1 MREDDAAMD
10 RTPAPLFRQV
20 ALEAA
25 AGTQIGETLTTH
37 WRGVAWFTVAAF
49 VLLAGLLAFVAIVEY
64 SPVHRI
70 AAFVD
75 ARGGLVRLK
84 APLDGRVARLA
95 VKDGAMVKKG
105 DLLAVIASE
114 RLREEGGGERAAV
127 RQSVDAEK
135 ASIGREIDAA
145 RQEAAMNRLMLD
157 KRLHGLRQERET
169 LRADLRSGERLL
181 ASLTAQSDHVASA
194 AAEGYLPRQQAAQK
208 RDEVSAQESRLASA
222 RGALARV
229 EREIETSE
237 AERQLIDARL
247 AGVIESRQRAS
258 GELDRR
264 TLQSEIGAEQVIR
277 APQDGRVSFASLADG
292 QSVEAG
298 QPLFTLAPAND
309 SLVVKLLVAPA
320 AVASV
325 RPGVDIKLIF
335 RAYPQERFGL
345 FAARI
350 DSVNEIPSLPG
361 EVAQAPGAS
370 EPMFVAIATLPGE
383 LRSPSGEA
391 LPLKP
396 GMLADALVPIERRTV
411 LEWLLD
417 PILRGLNDSVGRA
430 AVDAAPR

>member
-1 MREDDAAMD
+1 MD
-10 RTPAPLFRQV
+10 RPPPPLFRQV
-20 ALEAA
+20 ALDAA
-25 AGTQIGETLTTH
+25 AGTQIGEALKTH
-37 WRGVAWFTVAAF
+37 WRGVAGFTLAAF
-49 VLLAGLLAFVAIVEY
+49 ALLAALLVFVATVEY

-70 AAFVD
+70 ASFVD
-75 ARGGLVRLK
+75 AKGGLVRLK
-84 APLDGRVARLA
+84 APIDGRVARLA

-105 DLLAVIASE
+105 DLLAVIGSE
-114 RLREEGGGERAAV
+114 RLREEGGGERAVV

-135 ASIGREIDAA
+135 ATIGREIDAA
-145 RQEAAMNRLMLD
+145 RREAAMNRLMLER
-157 KRLHGLRQERET
+157 RLHGLREERET
-169 LRADLRSGERLL
+169 LRADIRSGEKLL
-181 ASLTAQSDHVASA
+181 VSLTAQSDHVASA

-222 RGALARV
+222 KGALARV
-229 EREIETSE
+229 ERDIETSD

-247 AGVIESRQRAS
+247 AGVIENRQRSS
-258 GELDRR
+258 GELNRL
-264 TLQSEIGAEQVIR
+264 TAQSEMDAEQAIR

-325 RPGVDIKLIF
+325 RPGVTIKLIF

-345 FAARI
+345 FDARV

-361 EVAQAPGAS
+361 EVPQVSGQS

-383 LRSPSGEA
+383 LRSPSGQV

-396 GMLADALVPIERRTV
+396 GMLADALVPMERRTV
-411 LEWLLD
+411 LEWLLE
-417 PILRGLNDSVGRA
+417 PILRGLNDSVGR
-430 AVDAAPR
+430 VAPGSSETRR

>member
-1 MREDDAAMD
+1 MD
-10 RTPAPLFRQV
+10 RPPPPLFRQV
-20 ALEAA
+20 ALDAA
-25 AGTQIGETLTTH
+25 SGTQIGEALKTH
-37 WRGVAWFTVAAF
+37 WRGVAGFTLVAF
-49 VLLAGLLAFVAIVEY
+49 VLLAGLLFFVATVEY

-70 AAFVD
+70 ASFVD
-75 ARGGLVRLK
+75 ARSGLVRLK
-84 APLDGRVARLA
+84 APLDGRVSRIA
-95 VKDGAMVKKG
+95 VKDGAMVRKG
-105 DLLAVIASE
+105 DLLAVIGSE

-135 ASIGREIDAA
+135 AMISREIDAA
-145 RQEAAMNRLMLD
+145 RQEAAMNRLMLER
-157 KRLHGLRQERET
+157 RLHGLRAERET
-169 LRADLRSGERLL
+169 LRADIRSGERLL
-181 ASLTAQSDHVASA
+181 VSLTAQSDHVASA

-208 RDEVSAQESRLASA
+208 RDEVTAQESRIAST

-229 EREIETSE
+229 ERDIETSE
-237 AERQLIDARL
+237 AERQMIEARL
-247 AGVIESRQRAS
+247 AGVIENRQRSS
-258 GELDRR
+258 GELNRL
-264 TLQSEIGAEQVIR
+264 TVQSEMDAEQVIR

-298 QPLFTLAPAND
+298 QPLFTLSPAND
-309 SLVVKLLVAPA
+309 ALVVKLLVSPA

-345 FAARI
+345 FAARV

-361 EVAQAPGAS
+361 EVPQVSASS
-370 EPMFVAIATLPGE
+370 EPMFVATALLPGE
-383 LRSPSGEA
+383 LRSASGQL

-430 AVDAAPR
+430 PRGVLGEPRR

>member
-1 MREDDAAMD
+1 MD
-10 RTPAPLFRQV
+10 RSSPPLFRQV
-20 ALEAA
+20 ALDAA
-25 AGTQIGETLTTH
+25 SGTHIGEALTTH

-49 VLLAGLLAFVAIVEY
+49 VLFGALLAFVATVEY

-70 AAFVD
+70 ASFVD
-75 ARGGLVRLK
+75 ARSGLVRLK

-95 VKDGAMVKKG
+95 VKDGAMVRKG
-105 DLLAVIASE
+105 DLLAVIGSE
-114 RLREEGGGERAAV
+114 RLREDGGGERAAV

-135 ASIGREIDAA
+135 ATIAREIDAA

-229 EREIETSE
+229 ERDIETSE
-237 AERQLIDARL
+237 AERQLIEARL

-258 GELDRR
+258 GELNRL
-264 TLQSEIGAEQVIR
+264 TLQSEMGAEQVIR
-277 APQDGRVSFASLADG
+277 APQDGRLSFASLAEG
-292 QSVEAG
+292 QSVAVG

-309 SLVVKLLVAPA
+309 ALVVKLLVAPA

-345 FAARI
+345 FAARVE
-350 DSVNEIPSLPG
+350 SVNEIPSLPG
-361 EVAQAPGAS
+361 EVAQAAGTS
-370 EPMFVAIATLPGE
+370 EPMFVAIATLPGAI
-383 LRSPSGEA
+383 RSPSGEV

-411 LEWLLD
+411 LEWLLE
-417 PILRGLNDSVGRA
+417 PILRGLNDSVGRVA
-430 AVDAAPR
+430 FNTPAR

>member
-1 MREDDAAMD
+1 
-10 RTPAPLFRQV
+10 
-20 ALEAA
+20 
-25 AGTQIGETLTTH
+25 
-37 WRGVAWFTVAAF
+37 
-49 VLLAGLLAFVAIVEY
+49 
-64 SPVHRI
+64 
-70 AAFVD
+70 
-75 ARGGLVRLK
+75 
-84 APLDGRVARLA
+84 
-95 VKDGAMVKKG
+95 
-105 DLLAVIASE
+105 
-114 RLREEGGGERAAV
+114 
-127 RQSVDAEK
+127 
-135 ASIGREIDAA
+135 
-145 RQEAAMNRLMLD
+145 
-157 KRLHGLRQERET
+157 
-169 LRADLRSGERLL
+169 
-181 ASLTAQSDHVASA
+181 
-194 AAEGYLPRQQAAQK
+194 
-208 RDEVSAQESRLASA
+208 
-222 RGALARV
+222 
-229 EREIETSE
+229 
-237 AERQLIDARL
+237 
-247 AGVIESRQRAS
+247 
-258 GELDRR
+258 
-264 TLQSEIGAEQVIR
+264 VIR

-383 LRSPSGEA
+383 LHSPSGDA

-411 LEWLLD
+411 LEWLLE

>member
-1 MREDDAAMD
+1 MD
-10 RTPAPLFRQV
+10 RPPSPLFRQV
-20 ALEAA
+20 ALDAA
-25 AGTQIGETLTTH
+25 AGTQIGEALTTH

-49 VLLAGLLAFVAIVEY
+49 ALLAALLAFVAIVEY

-75 ARGGLVRLK
+75 ARSGLVRLK

-237 AERQLIDARL
+237 AERQLVDARL

-258 GELDRR
+258 GELNRL
-264 TLQSEIGAEQVIR
+264 TLQSEIGAEQAIR

-292 QSVEAG
+292 QSVAVG

-309 SLVVKLLVAPA
+309 SIVVKLLVAPA

-383 LRSPSGEA
+383 LRSPSGET

-411 LEWLLD
+411 LEWLLE
-417 PILRGLNDSVGRA
+417 PILRGLNDSVGRVAVNA
-430 AVDAAPR
+430 AAR

>member
-10 RTPAPLFRQV
+10 RPPSPLFRQV
-20 ALEAA
+20 ALDAA
-25 AGTQIGETLTTH
+25 AGTQIGEALTTH

-49 VLLAGLLAFVAIVEY
+49 ALLAALLAFVAIVEY

-75 ARGGLVRLK
+75 ARSGLVRLK

-237 AERQLIDARL
+237 AERQLVDARL

-258 GELDRR
+258 GELNRL
-264 TLQSEIGAEQVIR
+264 TLQSEIGAEQAIR

-292 QSVEAG
+292 QSVAVG

-309 SLVVKLLVAPA
+309 SIVVKLLVAPA

-383 LRSPSGEA
+383 LRSPSGET

-411 LEWLLD
+411 LEWLLE
-417 PILRGLNDSVGRA
+417 PILRGLNDSVGRVAVNA
-430 AVDAAPR
+430 AAR

>member
-1 MREDDAAMD
+1 MAVDAAS
-10 RTPAPLFRQV
+10 
-20 ALEAA
+20 
-25 AGTQIGETLTTH
+25 GSQIGEALRTH
-37 WRGVAWFTVAAF
+37 WRGVAWFTLAAF
-49 VLLAGLLAFVAIVEY
+49 ALFAALLVFVATVEY

-70 AAFVD
+70 ASFVD
-75 ARGGLVRLK
+75 ARSGLVRLK
-84 APLDGRVARLA
+84 APIDGRVSRIA
-95 VKDGAMVKKG
+95 VNDGAMVKKG
-105 DLLAVIASE
+105 DLLAVIGSE

-127 RQSVDAEK
+127 RKSVDAEK
-135 ASIGREIDAA
+135 AMIGREIEAA
-145 RQEAAMNRLMLD
+145 RQETAMNRLMLER
-157 KRLHGLRQERET
+157 RLHGLRAERET

-181 ASLTAQSDHVASA
+181 VSLTAQSDHVASA

-222 RGALARV
+222 KGALARV
-229 EREIETSE
+229 ERDIETSE
-237 AERQLIDARL
+237 AERQLIEARL
-247 AGVIESRQRAS
+247 AGVIENRQRSS
-258 GELDRR
+258 GELNRL
-264 TLQSEIGAEQVIR
+264 TVQSEMDAEQVIR

-345 FAARI
+345 FAARV

-361 EVAQAPGAS
+361 EVPQISAS
-370 EPMFVAIATLPGE
+370 AEPMFVATATLPGE
-383 LRSPSGEA
+383 LRSPSGQV

-411 LEWLLD
+411 LEWLLE
-417 PILRGLNDSVGRA
+417 PILRGLNDSVGRVTPA
-430 AVDAAPR
+430 ATDSRR

>member
-1 MREDDAAMD
+1 MD
-10 RTPAPLFRQV
+10 RPPTPLFRQV
-20 ALEAA
+20 ALDAA
-25 AGTQIGETLTTH
+25 AGTQIGEALQTH
-37 WRGVAWFTVAAF
+37 WRGVAWFTLAAF
-49 VLLAGLLAFVAIVEY
+49 ALLAALLAFVATVEY

-70 AAFVD
+70 ASFVD
-75 ARGGLVRLK
+75 ARSGLVRLK
-84 APLDGRVARLA
+84 APLDGRVTRLA
-95 VKDGAMVKKG
+95 VKDGAMAKKG
-105 DLLAVIASE
+105 DLLAVIGSE

-135 ASIGREIDAA
+135 ATIAREIDAA

-157 KRLHGLRQERET
+157 KRLHGLREERET

-229 EREIETSE
+229 ERDIETSE
-237 AERQLIDARL
+237 AERQLIEARL
-247 AGVIESRQRAS
+247 AGVVESRQRAS
-258 GELDRR
+258 GELNRL
-264 TLQSEIGAEQVIR
+264 TLQSEID
-277 APQDGRVSFASLADG
+277 APQDGRVSFASLAEG

-298 QPLFTLAPAND
+298 QPLFTIAPAHD
-309 SLVVKLLVAPA
+309 ALVVKLLVAPA

-345 FAARI
+345 FAARV

-361 EVAQAPGAS
+361 EVAQVPGVS
-370 EPMFVAIATLPGE
+370 EPMFVATATLPGE
-383 LRSPSGEA
+383 LHSPSGEV

-396 GMLADALVPIERRTV
+396 GMLADALVPIESRTV

-417 PILRGLNDSVGRA
+417 PILRGLNDSVGRVA
-430 AVDAAPR
+430 ANAPRH

>member
-1 MREDDAAMD
+1 MD
-10 RTPAPLFRQV
+10 RPPSPLFRQV
-20 ALEAA
+20 ALDAA
-25 AGTQIGETLTTH
+25 AGTQIGEALTTH

-49 VLLAGLLAFVAIVEY
+49 ALLAALLAFVAIVEY

-75 ARGGLVRLK
+75 ARSGLVRLK

-169 LRADLRSGERLL
+169 LRADLGSGERLL

>member
-1 MREDDAAMD
+1 MD
-10 RTPAPLFRQV
+10 RPPPPLFRQV
-20 ALEAA
+20 ALDAA
-25 AGTQIGETLTTH
+25 SGTQIGEALKTH
-37 WRGVAWFTVAAF
+37 WRGVAWFTLAAF
-49 VLLAGLLAFVAIVEY
+49 AILAALLVFVATVEY

-70 AAFVD
+70 ASFVD
-75 ARGGLVRLK
+75 SRSGLVRLK
-84 APLDGRVARLA
+84 APLDGRVSRIA
-95 VKDGAMVKKG
+95 VKDGAMVRKG
-105 DLLAVIASE
+105 DLLAVIGSE

-135 ASIGREIDAA
+135 ATIAREIDAA
-145 RQEAAMNRLMLD
+145 RQEAAMNRLMLER
-157 KRLHGLRQERET
+157 RLHGLREERET

-181 ASLTAQSDHVASA
+181 LSLTAQSDHVASA

-229 EREIETSE
+229 ERDIETSE

-247 AGVIESRQRAS
+247 AGVVESRQRAS
-258 GELDRR
+258 GELNRL
-264 TLQSEIGAEQVIR
+264 TLQSEIDSEQAIR

-298 QPLFTLAPAND
+298 QPLFTIAPAND
-309 SLVVKLLVAPA
+309 ALVVKLLVAPA

-345 FAARI
+345 FAARV

-361 EVAQAPGAS
+361 EVPQVGGGS

-383 LRSPSGEA
+383 LRSASGQV

-411 LEWLLD
+411 LEWLLE
-417 PILRGLNDSVGRA
+417 PILRGLNDSVGRVAPGA
-430 AVDAAPR
+430 AGAPAH

>member
-1 MREDDAAMD
+1 M
-10 RTPAPLFRQV
+10 PS
-20 ALEAA
+20 
-25 AGTQIGETLTTH
+25 
-37 WRGVAWFTVAAF
+37 
-49 VLLAGLLAFVAIVEY
+49 
-64 SPVHRI
+64 SP
-70 AAFVD
+70 
-75 ARGGLVRLK
+75 
-84 APLDGRVARLA
+84 
-95 VKDGAMVKKG
+95 
-105 DLLAVIASE
+105 
-114 RLREEGGGERAAV
+114 
-127 RQSVDAEK
+127 
-135 ASIGREIDAA
+135 
-145 RQEAAMNRLMLD
+145 
-157 KRLHGLRQERET
+157 
-169 LRADLRSGERLL
+169 
-181 ASLTAQSDHVASA
+181 ASA
-194 AAEGYLPRQQAAQK
+194 CARKAA
-208 RDEVSAQESRLASA
+208 ASA

-411 LEWLLD
+411 LEWLLE
-417 PILRGLNDSVGRA
+417 PILRGLNDSVGHV
-430 AVDAAPR
+430 AVNAAPR

>member
-1 MREDDAAMD
+1 MD
-10 RTPAPLFRQV
+10 RPPPPLFRQV
-20 ALEAA
+20 ALDAA
-25 AGTQIGETLTTH
+25 AGTQIGEALKTH
-37 WRGVAWFTVAAF
+37 WRGVAGFTLAAF
-49 VLLAGLLAFVAIVEY
+49 AILAALLFFVATVEY

-84 APLDGRVARLA
+84 APLDGRVSRIA

-105 DLLAVIASE
+105 DLLAVIGSE

-135 ASIGREIDAA
+135 ATIAREIDAA
-145 RQEAAMNRLMLD
+145 RQEAAMNRLMLER
-157 KRLHGLRQERET
+157 RLHGLRQERET

-181 ASLTAQSDHVASA
+181 VSLTAQSDHVASA

-229 EREIETSE
+229 ERDIETSE
-237 AERQLIDARL
+237 AERQLVDARL
-247 AGVIESRQRAS
+247 AGVVESRQRAS
-258 GELDRR
+258 GELNRL
-264 TLQSEIGAEQVIR
+264 TLQSEIDSEQAIR

-309 SLVVKLLVAPA
+309 ALVVKLLVAPT

-345 FAARI
+345 FAARV

-361 EVAQAPGAS
+361 EVPQAAGGS

-383 LRSPSGEA
+383 LRSASGQP

-417 PILRGLNDSVGRA
+417 PILRGLNDSVGRVAPGA
-430 AVDAAPR
+430 AGTLAR